1 VGDASAVLLDG
12 RLLLGGSF
20 VVLAGVAGAPAIARR
35 LRISRPHATALVLA
49 TGMIVATTLTNRS
62 SGWFDVAR
70 LVRWE
75 PWRWYEFNRLDYL
88 MNIALFA
95 PAAAFWTAAARRPAL
110 VLGAAVLTSVLI
122 EYTQGV
128 FRLGT
133 GDQADV
139 VSNALGALIGV
150 VIGWWWARSHPSTD
164 APAGW
169 THRQLGW
176 AIGGTAAGVALSLV
190 AIGAEADRR
199 AEEVSGLVDEIV
211 GGATTDDLAS
221 VWSLDDRDAV
231 AHFNTAYG
239 YEADAIT
246 RLDGGHRVVVR
257 YPIDFFGAKRCVYLV
272 VDDAGTDIVTDRG
285 DRCRDAAPPISRTAA
300 RRAPASAP
308 PAR

>member
-1 VGDASAVLLDG
+1 M
-12 RLLLGGSF
+12 LLGGA
-20 VVLAGVAGAPAIARR
+20 VVLLASVAGAPPIARR

-49 TGMIVATTLTNRS
+49 TGLIIATTLTNRS

-88 MNIALFA
+88 MNIALFV
-95 PAAAFWTAAARRPAL
+95 PATGFWTAAVRRPAL
-110 VLGAAVLTSVLI
+110 VLCAAALTSVMI

-139 VSNALGALIGV
+139 VSNSLGALVGV
-150 VIGWWWARSHPSTD
+150 TIGWWWMRRHGRTD
-164 APAGW
+164 EPGGW

-176 AIGGTAAGVALSLV
+176 AAAGTAAGVALSLM
-190 AIGAEADRR
+190 AISAEADRR

-211 GGATTDDLAS
+211 GGATTGDLAA
-221 VWSLDDRDAV
+221 VWSLDDDEAI

-239 YEADAIT
+239 YHADAIA
-246 RLDGGHRVVVR
+246 RLDDDHRVIVR
-257 YPIDFFGAKRCVYLV
+257 YPIDFFGAKRCVFLV
-272 VDDAGTDIVTDRG
+272 VDDDGTDVTTDRG
-285 DRCRDAAPPISRTAA
+285 DRCEEPAPFDGLTAA
-300 RRAPASAP
+300 RRARAIAP

>member
-1 VGDASAVLLDG
+1 M
-12 RLLLGGSF
+12 LLGGA
-20 VVLAGVAGAPAIARR
+20 VVLLASVAGAPPIARR

-49 TGMIVATTLTNRS
+49 TGLIIATTLTNRS

-88 MNIALFA
+88 MNIALFV
-95 PAAAFWTAAARRPAL
+95 PATMFWTAAVRRPVL
-110 VLGAAVLTSVLI
+110 VLCAAVLTSVMI

-139 VSNALGALIGV
+139 VSNSLGALVGV
-150 VIGWWWARSHPSTD
+150 AIGWWWMRRHDATD
-164 APAGW
+164 EPGGW

-176 AIGGTAAGVALSLV
+176 AVGGTAAGLLLSLV

-199 AEEVSGLVDEIV
+199 AEEVSGLVEGIV
-211 GGATTDDLAS
+211 GGATTGDLAS
-221 VWSLDDRDAV
+221 VWRLDDHDAI

-239 YEADAIT
+239 YKADAIT
-246 RLDGGHRVVVR
+246 RLDDDHRVIVR
-257 YPIDFFGAKRCVYLV
+257 YPIDFFGAKRCVFLV
-272 VDDAGTDIVTDRG
+272 VDDDGTDVLTDRG
-285 DRCRDAAPPISRTAA
+285 DRCDESAPVADLTAAPRA
-300 RRAPASAP
+300 RASAP
-308 PAR
+308 PTR